1 MSIHHAFAGS
11 ILDEA
16 RLELGEGPVYDPDLD
31 CLWWFDILGK
41 SLRQLSLQT
50 GAATA
55 HALPFLGSVIAR
67 IDGRRHLIAS
77 DKGLF
82 LRDLASGELT
92 PHCQLEPTSLGNRSN
107 DGRVHPSGALWIGTM
122 SKTAETGAGAIYHV
136 AGTRVTRI
144 FDAVSIPNAI
154 CFSPDGRTGYYNDSK
169 VNLLMSAPLDPA
181 TGLPTGPASVLID
194 GSALPGVFD
203 GAVCDAEGH
212 IWNARWDDG
221 AVNRYDATGRHI
233 ARYDMPARR
242 VTCPAF
248 FGRNADRLMV
258 TSCWEGLD
266 EAQRAADPLAGATF
280 ELGVPVKGRIE
291 PAFTL

>member
-1 MSIHHAFAGS
+1 MSSHHTFTGS
-11 ILDEA
+11 ILDET

-41 SLRQLSLQT
+41 SLRQLDLRSGT
-50 GAATA
+50 ATA

-77 DKGLF
+77 SEGLF
-82 LRDLASGELT
+82 LRDFASGALT
-92 PHCQLEPTSLGNRSN
+92 LHCELEPASLGNRSN
-107 DGRVHPSGALWIGTM
+107 DGRLHPSGALWIGTM

-136 AGTRVTRI
+136 AGTTVTRI

-154 CFSPDGRTGYYNDSK
+154 CFSPDGSIGYYTDSK
-169 VNLLMSAPLDPA
+169 VNQLMQVPLDPA
-181 TGLPTGPASVLID
+181 TGLPAGPARVLID
-194 GSALPGVFD
+194 GRDQPGVFD
-203 GAVCDAEGH
+203 GSVCDANGD
-212 IWNARWDDG
+212 IWNARWDGG

-248 FGRNADRLMV
+248 FGRSADRLVV

-266 EAQRAADPLAGATF
+266 AEGRAADPLAGATF
-280 ELGVPVKGRIE
+280 ELGIPVRGRIE
-291 PAFTL
+291 PAFRL